1 MYLVCV
7 QTCAEQQNKQ
17 TSRVFFLSFLSCQ
30 TESQQQQIKTRHAQ
44 HGMFAFF
51 IFASSSALLA
61 PASFE

>member
-1 MYLVCV
+1 LCGTAK
-7 QTCAEQQNKQ
+7 QTNKQ
-17 TSRVFFLSFLSCQ
+17 SFLSFFLIIS
-30 TESQQQQIKTRHAQ
+30 ESQQQQIKTRHAQ